1 MSLFLLSLIF
11 GIAGGTLR
19 ALELR
24 NAFGDIDAV
33 GRMPEPWHVLTI
45 AMISLS
51 VVFVALAWVFSR
63 RESKLIP
70 QIFPRLLR
78 LLAGLVLTTTA
89 GYELYLAITITPRAE
104 WSQLLYALLFLLAG
118 LAVLMASVNALRCK
132 EFQYSLAYLI
142 PVFWSCFRLMNAFF
156 QHAANP
162 IANSYIYS
170 LFSDIALALTLLFFA
185 GCYFANRRGK
195 TLRFAGGLA
204 CFFGIVSFLSPLLY
218 RMQNTALSTLPH
230 VGFSRTYPFN
240 REAMLVDLGVFAFT
254 ALFGAAALLTDGKI
268 SMTAAEEL
276 PSENIYPGV
285 PPITSDPPSSAEF
298 IVENTSPRPPQSTTL
313 STNDTQH
320 DDISMPMAPREPEQH
335 VEEDISMDDIN
346 AMLTRLGIDTTEEE

>member
-1 MSLFLLSLIF
+1 
-11 GIAGGTLR
+11 
-19 ALELR
+19 
-24 NAFGDIDAV
+24 
-33 GRMPEPWHVLTI
+33 
-45 AMISLS
+45 
-51 VVFVALAWVFSR
+51 
-63 RESKLIP
+63 
-70 QIFPRLLR
+70 
-78 LLAGLVLTTTA
+78 
-89 GYELYLAITITPRAE
+89 
-104 WSQLLYALLFLLAG
+104 
-118 LAVLMASVNALRCK
+118 
-132 EFQYSLAYLI
+132 
-142 PVFWSCFRLMNAFF
+142 
-156 QHAANP
+156 
-162 IANSYIYS
+162 
-170 LFSDIALALTLLFFA
+170 
-185 GCYFANRRGK
+185 
-195 TLRFAGGLA
+195 LRFAGGLA